1 MSRKASEAS
10 NDPRQLGPATR
21 SRAGLSGTAP
31 SRAAPKVEPATPDCN
46 THASSSSGSRKR
58 KSGDDSANQTGPT
71 ITIAPNPEPVKQK
84 AAAAGRRKP
93 ASNPALHEPISE
105 TVALPAAEALP
116 ESSAAAANQPKDEAK
131 PRKAAPPQDWFE
143 QLFGF
148 VEGADGES
156 TYPSPYF
163 QPRAA
168 RVHSPGP
175 HAPPVLLAYPAR
187 GSNPAL
193 TARMRGTR
201 R

>member
-1 MSRKASEAS
+1 MSRKASALEAS

-21 SRAGLSGTAP
+21 SRAGSSGTVP
-31 SRAAPKVEPATPDCN
+31 PRAAPKVEAATPDCN

-93 ASNPALHEPISE
+93 ASNPALHEAISE

-148 VEGADGES
+148 VEGADGEYLS
-156 TYPSPYF
+156 EPVFPTTRR
-163 QPRAA
+163 PRAIPWCTPLDLMRHPFFSYTLPAA
-168 RVHSPGP
+168 RT
-175 HAPPVLLAYPAR
+175 LL
-187 GSNPAL
+187 
-193 TARMRGTR
+193 
-201 R
+201 